1 MTMDDDIGMNLLG
14 DGGQGTLSPYYGCVE
29 KKEMKI
35 EELQLKKIWDQQKNC
50 GKLLVRCNSLFC
62 Q

>member
-1 MTMDDDIGMNLLG
+1 MG
-14 DGGQGTLSPYYGCVE
+14 DRGHHSPYYGCVV

-50 GKLLVRCNSLFC
+50 GKLLVIEMQYPFLSVNTK
-62 Q
+62 